1 MATTIS
7 KNMLKIM
14 TTQKL
19 NRTML
24 GTTTAGNGS
33 IIEGSR
39 IEAWG
44 YTETEPYTYLSLH
57 ANNPGS
63 STFTDSSNYNT
74 VITAGGNTIGTI
86 TAKNGSGSAWF
97 DGTGDYLSCADNDRW
112 QWGTNATVA
121 AWVNI
126 TTSGYAGVDRIALVT
141 QCVDTNNSW
150 GLVIYNNVAGA
161 SQGKPFF
168 EFKQGGSGYASG
180 YGSIAISENTWT
192 HLAWV
197 KSNNQYQIF
206 VNGVSCATSTSATAM
221 NNLAAA
227 LKIGTA
233 TVSAVGQE
241 LNGMVD
247 DLVISGRN
255 LWTTNFTP
263 PPRTIDAI
271 NLADI
276 AGDGSSDI
284 AVVIGTRTVQTGRSF
299 ELVSGLTTLADS
311 WDTRC
316 DVKLKEVVSED
327 GETLAALS
335 YETVKQLDLK
345 QWRLKANPKQTFV
358 GVMIDDPNIP
368 EEIIWRT
375 ESGQPGGFSGVGF
388 LNYLLAIQKEAIRKQ
403 EIQQL
408 EIQQLNAT
416 IGSMT
421 AEIKA
426 LQSK

>member
-1 MATTIS
+1 
-7 KNMLKIM
+7 M

-141 QCVDTNNSW
+141 QCVDTNNRW

-161 SQGKPFF
+161 SR
-168 EFKQGGSGYASG
+168 
-180 YGSIAISENTWT
+180 
-192 HLAWV
+192 
-197 KSNNQYQIF
+197 
-206 VNGVSCATSTSATAM
+206 VSLFL
-221 NNLAAA
+221 NL
-227 LKIGTA
+227 
-233 TVSAVGQE
+233 S
-241 LNGMVD
+241 
-247 DLVISGRN
+247 
-255 LWTTNFTP
+255 
-263 PPRTIDAI
+263 
-271 NLADI
+271 
-276 AGDGSSDI
+276 
-284 AVVIGTRTVQTGRSF
+284 
-299 ELVSGLTTLADS
+299 
-311 WDTRC
+311 
-316 DVKLKEVVSED
+316 KEV
-327 GETLAALS
+327 
-335 YETVKQLDLK
+335 LDT
-345 QWRLKANPKQTFV
+345 PV
-358 GVMIDDPNIP
+358 VMD
-368 EEIIWRT
+368 R
-375 ESGQPGGFSGVGF
+375 
-388 LNYLLAIQKEAIRKQ
+388 
-403 EIQQL
+403 
-408 EIQQLNAT
+408 
-416 IGSMT
+416 
-421 AEIKA
+421 
-426 LQSK
+426 